1 MDSGASGN
9 NRKSRPG
16 RVPYFDDKLNGQNRL
31 DFKNQFHILPAM
43 ILRLLPVLCLCLF
56 LTACGRK
63 SQSANPPPVSAAAQ
77 VDADAAPASQPT
89 AAPVMQQAYTPPPQ
103 AGLGPPV
110 MLPTQPTV
118 IPAGANWDATL
129 DALSDALRHYVV
141 NTRSAPKDFQDFA
154 TRDLLQAPPPPPGKA
169 YAIGPHGKVVLV
181 NQ

>member
-1 MDSGASGN
+1 MRLDPVASGN

-77 VDADAAPASQPT
+77 VDAGAAPTSQSTVPS
-89 AAPVMQQAYTPPPQ
+89 APQ
-103 AGLGPPV
+103 APAGPPV
-110 MLPTQPTV
+110 RIPTEPIV
-118 IPAGANWDATL
+118 ITANSNWDVVL
-129 DALSDALRHYVV
+129 DRLSDALRYYVSS
-141 NTRSAPKDFQDFA
+141 TRSAPKNFQDFVA
-154 TRDLLQAPPPPPGKA
+154 RAHVSSPAPPPGKA
-169 YAIGPHGKVVLV
+169 YAIQSGRVVLV